1 MRRMVARTGP
11 VVKVA
16 APPGRCYTATVGAD
30 SGRRARETSMDFFGI
45 GTNEMLWIA
54 ILAVILFGERLP
66 EVARTVARLSKQLRE
81 ASREFTDA
89 FR

>member
-1 MRRMVARTGP
+1 
-11 VVKVA
+11 
-16 APPGRCYTATVGAD
+16 
-30 SGRRARETSMDFFGI
+30 MDFFGI